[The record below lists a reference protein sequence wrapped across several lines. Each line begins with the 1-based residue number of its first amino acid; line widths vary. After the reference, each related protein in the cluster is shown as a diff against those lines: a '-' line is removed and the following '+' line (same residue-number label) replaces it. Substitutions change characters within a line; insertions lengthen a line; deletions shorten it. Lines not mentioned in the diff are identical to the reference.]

1 MIVNKLRKPYL
12 KYSNKSRRFNLFFKL
27 LFLLPQADIKL
38 LHKLLLLI
46 KGLSYTCKRNLKITI
61 YKKFHLFYKKY
72 LFRFLKIRRTKKL
85 KSN

>member
-1 MIVNKLRKPYL
+1 MIVDKLRKSYS
-12 KYSNKSRRFNLFFKL
+12 KYPNKSKRFNLFFKL
-27 LFLLPQADIKL
+27 LFLLPKVDIRS

-46 KGLSYTCKRNLKITI
+46 KGLSYTCKRNLKVTI
-61 YKKFHLFYKKY
+61 YKKFHLFHKRY